1 MNWTAVVIGIIISI
15 YLGTVVGLYSLCVE
29 NPKLHKAKKYTFY
42 VPGFMI
48 LCIIYGIFSSNRD
61 YRQTMIKFLRIPHK
75 SIIMLYSFAEVI
87 AEKKEK
93 QPRKVPQRKAVFDG
107 VANLLQNIFQGNQSA
122 YYCIF

>member
-42 VPGFMI
+42 VQGFMI

-122 YYCIF
+122 YY

>member
-61 YRQTMIKFLRIPHK
+61 YRQTMIK
-75 SIIMLYSFAEVI
+75 
-87 AEKKEK
+87 
-93 QPRKVPQRKAVFDG
+93 
-107 VANLLQNIFQGNQSA
+107 
-122 YYCIF
+122 

>member
-15 YLGTVVGLYSLCVE
+15 YLGTVVGLYSLWVE

-122 YYCIF
+122 YY

>member
-48 LCIIYGIFSSNRD
+48 LSVAIETIG
-61 YRQTMIKFLRIPHK
+61 
-75 SIIMLYSFAEVI
+75 
-87 AEKKEK
+87 K
-93 QPRKVPQRKAVFDG
+93 Q
-107 VANLLQNIFQGNQSA
+107 
-122 YYCIF
+122 

>member
-107 VANLLQNIFQGNQSA
+107 VANLHQNIFQGNQSA
-122 YYCIF
+122 YY

>member
-15 YLGTVVGLYSLCVE
+15 YRGTVVGLYSLCVE

-122 YYCIF
+122 YY

>member
-1 MNWTAVVIGIIISI
+1 
-15 YLGTVVGLYSLCVE
+15 
-29 NPKLHKAKKYTFY
+29 
-42 VPGFMI
+42 MI

-122 YYCIF
+122 YY

>member
-1 MNWTAVVIGIIISI
+1 MKWTAVVIGIIISI

-29 NPKLHKAKKYTFY
+29 NPKLHMAKKYTFY

-122 YYCIF
+122 YY

>member
-15 YLGTVVGLYSLCVE
+15 YLGTVVVLYSLCVE

-107 VANLLQNIFQGNQSA
+107 VANLLQNNIQGNQST
-122 YYCIF
+122 Y

>member
-29 NPKLHKAKKYTFY
+29 NPNLHKAKKYTFY

-122 YYCIF
+122 YY

>member
-48 LCIIYGIFSSNRD
+48 LCIIYGIFSSIRD

-122 YYCIF
+122 YY

>member
-87 AEKKEK
+87 SEKKEK

-122 YYCIF
+122 YY

>member
-93 QPRKVPQRKAVFDG
+93 QPRKVLQRKAVFDG

-122 YYCIF
+122 YY

>member
-93 QPRKVPQRKAVFDG
+93 QPRKVPQGKAVFDG

-122 YYCIF
+122 YY

>member
-107 VANLLQNIFQGNQSA
+107 VANLLQNIFQGNQAS
-122 YYCIF
+122 YY

>member
-107 VANLLQNIFQGNQSA
+107 VANLLQNIFQSNQSA
-122 YYCIF
+122 YY

>member
-29 NPKLHKAKKYTFY
+29 IPKLHKAKKYTFY

-122 YYCIF
+122 YY

>member
-29 NPKLHKAKKYTFY
+29 NPKQNKTKKYTFY

-61 YRQTMIKFLRIPHK
+61 YRQTMIKFLRIPPK

-122 YYCIF
+122 YY

>member
-122 YYCIF
+122 YC

>member
-107 VANLLQNIFQGNQSA
+107 VANLLQNICQGNQSA
-122 YYCIF
+122 YY

>member
-42 VPGFMI
+42 APGFMI

-122 YYCIF
+122 YY

>member
-15 YLGTVVGLYSLCVE
+15 YLGTVVGLYYLCVE
-29 NPKLHKAKKYTFY
+29 NPKLNKAKKYTFY

-122 YYCIF
+122 YY

>member
-15 YLGTVVGLYSLCVE
+15 YLGTVVGPYSLCVE

-107 VANLLQNIFQGNQSA
+107 VANLLQNIFQGNGNGV
-122 YYCIF
+122 

>member
-93 QPRKVPQRKAVFDG
+93 QPRKFPQRKAVFDG

-122 YYCIF
+122 YY

>member
-107 VANLLQNIFQGNQSA
+107 VANLLLNIFQGNQSA
-122 YYCIF
+122 YY

>member
-107 VANLLQNIFQGNQSA
+107 VASLLQNIFQGNQSA
-122 YYCIF
+122 YY

>member
-48 LCIIYGIFSSNRD
+48 LCIIYGIFSSDRD

-122 YYCIF
+122 YY

>member
-107 VANLLQNIFQGNQSA
+107 VTNLLQNIFQGNQSA
-122 YYCIF
+122 YY

>member
-29 NPKLHKAKKYTFY
+29 NSKLHKAKKYTFY

-122 YYCIF
+122 YY